1 LDDFAQPPAGPA
13 DTGSTMTGLT
23 FALSFRFHVATLEAL
38 AYYLEIREYVAV
50 VSA

>member
-23 FALSFRFHVATLEAL
+23 FALSFRFHPHVLDAL
-38 AYYLEIREYVAV
+38 AWYIEQGEYRPNVR
-50 VSA
+50 S